1 MKLLFLIL
9 LVFVTFSASSQAL
22 SSAHNKAI
30 TQFISSVKKGE
41 ADQLA
46 EKVSYPF
53 RRAYPLPEIKNEA
66 QFIKRYREVFDGELI
81 QQISQS
87 DVNEDWSLVGW
98 RGIMF
103 KNGDVWLD
111 EEGNLTTVN
120 YESVVETQLRK
131 ELIAADKRAIHTS
144 LRQFKSP
151 MCVMET
157 DTYRIRIDYM
167 GDGIYRYASWKKS
180 QPMSAQ
186 PDLIL
191 TKGECFTEGT
201 GGNHRYVFK
210 NGEYVYT
217 CSITVMG
224 EGEQPPATL
233 EVHKNRKQL
242 LFQEVVKMK
251 C

>member
-22 SSAHNKAI
+22 SSAHKKAI
-30 TQFISSVKKGE
+30 MQFISSVKNGE
-41 ADQLA
+41 VDQLA

-53 RRAYPLPEIKNEA
+53 RRVYPLPEIKNAA

-81 QQISQS
+81 KQIS
-87 DVNEDWSLVGW
+87 
-98 RGIMF
+98 
-103 KNGDVWLD
+103 
-111 EEGNLTTVN
+111 
-120 YESVVETQLRK
+120 
-131 ELIAADKRAIHTS
+131 
-144 LRQFKSP
+144 
-151 MCVMET
+151 
-157 DTYRIRIDYM
+157 
-167 GDGIYRYASWKKS
+167 
-180 QPMSAQ
+180 Q

-242 LFQEVVKMK
+242 LFQEVVKLK
-251 C
+251 S